1 MEPDERRKLERIL
14 EIVEK
19 DHSRI
24 DKLYRGMQWRR
35 IFTVVYWILIIGI
48 AVGAFYFIQPYIDQL
63 GDFYDTFKGTLEGA
77 QGFFGGEEGIEE
89 AQQG

>member
-24 DKLYRGMQWRR
+24 NKLYRAMQWGR
-35 IFTVVYWILIIGI
+35 IFTVIYWVLIIGI
-48 AVGAFYFIQPYIDQL
+48 AVGAFYFIQPYVEQL
-63 GDFYDTFKGTLEGA
+63 GGMYESFKELIEGA
-77 QGFFGGEEGIEE
+77 
-89 AQQG
+89 